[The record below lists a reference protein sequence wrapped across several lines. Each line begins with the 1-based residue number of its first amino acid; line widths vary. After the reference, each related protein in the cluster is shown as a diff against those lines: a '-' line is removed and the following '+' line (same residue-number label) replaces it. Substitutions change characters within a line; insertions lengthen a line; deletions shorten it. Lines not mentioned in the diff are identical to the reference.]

1 MNSIMK
7 ISWITPTNF
16 VDVDLPIIVELQK
29 ECEIYW
35 QVVSFG
41 AVDNDMKH
49 YIEPKLKGT
58 NNTIVE
64 YVEIPFRF
72 YDLRTMRIF
81 CKVLKKAK
89 AYGPD
94 LYYTSLQAAP
104 FGPFIYRIYLPLDK
118 TVAACHNVSTP
129 KGANQETYARIFT
142 HLHLQMFHNIQVFSE
157 SQRDILY
164 KKFPKKNVLL
174 APLAIKDY
182 GEPTIQERNFDKSR
196 VVFLFFGM
204 ILSYKRVDLL
214 IDAAQSLYEKGYRN
228 FVVRIAGKCKDWAS
242 YDSKIHYPEIFDLQ
256 IEHIPN
262 EAVADLFAT
271 SDYFVMPY
279 QDIAQS
285 GAITV
290 AFRYNIPIILS
301 NLPQFK
307 PFVQDGVN
315 GVYFEK
321 GDVKDLER
329 KMGYVISSGE
339 QLNDQLKKG
348 LETFVDNNY
357 STPVIASNY
366 YIYFKRV
373 LTNTKHK

>member
-1 MNSIMK
+1 MK

-29 ECEIYW
+29 NCEIYW

-41 AVDNDMKH
+41 SVGDDMKH
-49 YIEPKLKGT
+49 YIEPKLKRSC
-58 NNTIVE
+58 NTIVE
-64 YVEIPFRF
+64 YVEIPHRF
-72 YDLRTMRIF
+72 YDLRTMRVF

-89 AYGPD
+89 AYRPD
-94 LYYTSLQAAP
+94 IYYTSLQAAP
-104 FGPFIYRIYLPLDK
+104 FGPLIYRLYLPLDK

-182 GEPTIQERNFDKSR
+182 GEPAIQEKRFDENG

-214 IDAAQSLYEKGYRN
+214 IDAAQSLYEKGNRN

-242 YDSKIHYPEIFDLQ
+242 YNSKIHYPELFDLQ

-301 NLPQFK
+301 DLPQFK

-321 GDVKDLER
+321 GSVIDLET
-329 KMGYVISSGE
+329 KMEYVINGGE
-339 QLNDQLKKG
+339 QLNVELKKG
-348 LETFVDNNY
+348 LATFVEKNY
-357 STPVIASNY
+357 STPAISSNY
-366 YIYFKRV
+366 YSYFKSILV
-373 LTNTKHK
+373 NTKGE